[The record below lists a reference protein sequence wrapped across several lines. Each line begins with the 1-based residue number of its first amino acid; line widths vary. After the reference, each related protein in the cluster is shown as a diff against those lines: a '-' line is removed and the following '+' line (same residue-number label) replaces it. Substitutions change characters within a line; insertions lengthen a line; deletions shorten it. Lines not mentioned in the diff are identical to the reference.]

1 MDEAHSAH
9 ISGHGDAKALVVVD
23 ERESKEY
30 DHLLSAAGCIVERKT
45 LSIADFVLSERL
57 AAERKSRA
65 DFEASIIDGRLFE
78 QAARLVAAYPRVVII
93 IEGDRD
99 DERSN
104 RVSRSALLGAYS
116 ALVSDLGISLFF
128 TKNPPA
134 TAELLAAL
142 ARHDQLAKKVPMRVM
157 AKPKSLSLEQAQRAM
172 VEALPGVGPQ
182 MARKLLAHFGTPAR
196 VFTSSVKELQEV
208 DGLGPKKAKLIY
220 KVLDS
225 LWEPKDE

>member
-1 MDEAHSAH
+1 MTDETPLKAH
-9 ISGHGDAKALVVVD
+9 IVID
-23 ERESKEY
+23 ERESREY
-30 DHLLSAAGCIVERKT
+30 DKLLEAAGCSTERKT

-78 QAARLVAAYPRVVII
+78 QAARLISAYPRVVMI

-99 DERSN
+99 DGRSN

-116 ALVSDLGISLFF
+116 SLVSDLGISIFF
-128 TKNPPA
+128 TKSPPA
-134 TAELLAAL
+134 TAELLASL

-157 AKPKSLSLEQAQRAM
+157 SKPKSITLEQTQRSI

-182 MARKLLAHFGTPAR
+182 MARRLLSHFGTPAR
-196 VFTSSVKELQEV
+196 VFSSSVKQLQEV
-208 DGLGPKKAKLIY
+208 EGMGPKKAKLIY

-225 LWEPKDE
+225 LWEQKQE

>member
-1 MDEAHSAH
+1 MAEETPL
-9 ISGHGDAKALVVVD
+9 KARIVVD

-30 DHLLSAAGCIVERKT
+30 DKLLEAAGCTVERKT

-78 QAARLVAAYPRVVII
+78 QAARLITAYPRVVLIV
-93 IEGDRD
+93 EGERD
-99 DERSN
+99 GEERGSERVN

-116 ALVSDLGISLFF
+116 SLVSDLGISIFF
-128 TKNPPA
+128 TKSPPA

-157 AKPKSLSLEQAQRAM
+157 AKPKSITLEQTQRSII
-172 VEALPGVGPQ
+172 EALPGVGPQ
-182 MARKLLAHFGTPAR
+182 MARRLLAHFGTPAR
-196 VFTSSVKELQEV
+196 IFSSSVKELQEV
-208 DGLGPKKAKLIY
+208 EGMGPKKAKLIY

-225 LWEPKDE
+225 LWEQKQE

>member
-1 MDEAHSAH
+1 MDNEANSTSNAPQ
-9 ISGHGDAKALVVVD
+9 ALIVID

-30 DHLLSAAGCIVERKT
+30 DHLLSAAGCKTERKT

-78 QAARLVAAYPRVVII
+78 QAARLIAAYPRVVLIV
-93 IEGDRD
+93 EGDRD

-157 AKPKSLSLEQAQRAM
+157 AKPKSITLEQTQRALI
-172 VEALPGVGPQ
+172 EALPRVGPQ
-182 MARKLLAHFGTPAR
+182 MARRLLMHFGTPAR
-196 VFTSSVKELQEV
+196 IFSSSVKELQEV
-208 DGLGPKKAKLIY
+208 EGLGPKKAKLIS
-220 KVLDS
+220 KVLDN
-225 LWEPKDE
+225 LWEPKEE